1 MTTVSTT
8 ARVRYEAL
16 LVQLHREMRAGRG
29 DEARAHELRNE
40 MADAWYGLSEEEQ
53 ALCDELSEDL
63 YVIEGKRASVPL
75 SEGEPVESVSQQ
87 LAVAFKAEDNR
98 GSLAL
103 IRKLPSIDDRI
114 AYVMSRCWDRQ
125 GLFRAAA
132 CFYDFAHE
140 LKPND
145 VYEAM
150 ALEALVRAGALDE
163 AAERARAIEQRPI
176 ASGTLLLKVA
186 SVLHRTADMAEA
198 SRRRA
203 IYERVIRLVEIAW
216 DDPTA
221 LASLRATGLVTAGLS
236 YEHLGDK
243 DRALRS
249 FERAIAVHRSDGPLL
264 ARGLA
269 LLHHDRSRA
278 LRDITEAAKLGTKLD
293 WPYVYAALHAIEIR
307 RFAEVERFCEAG
319 VPLAKRAELRGR
331 LFEWWA
337 IAAMELGRSPG
348 EVTAL
353 FEQAMAE
360 LPLDLVLRRNVRLY
374 RESLETARTIPPEA
388 WEVSVELDE
397 DEARAS
403 LAAA

>member
-1 MTTVSTT
+1 
-8 ARVRYEAL
+8 
-16 LVQLHREMRAGRG
+16 
-29 DEARAHELRNE
+29 
-40 MADAWYGLSEEEQ
+40 
-53 ALCDELSEDL
+53 
-63 YVIEGKRASVPL
+63 
-75 SEGEPVESVSQQ
+75 
-87 LAVAFKAEDNR
+87 
-98 GSLAL
+98 
-103 IRKLPSIDDRI
+103 
-114 AYVMSRCWDRQ
+114 
-125 GLFRAAA
+125 
-132 CFYDFAHE
+132 
-140 LKPND
+140 
-145 VYEAM
+145 
-150 ALEALVRAGALDE
+150 
-163 AAERARAIEQRPI
+163 
-176 ASGTLLLKVA
+176 
-186 SVLHRTADMAEA
+186 MAEV

-221 LASLRATGLVTAGLS
+221 LASLRATGLVTAGFS

-319 VPLAKRAELRGR
+319 VSLARRAELRGR

-337 IAAMELGRSPG
+337 IAAMELGRSSG

-374 RESLETARTIPPEA
+374 RESLETERTIPPEA
-388 WEVSVELDE
+388 WEVSVDLDE
-397 DEARAS
+397 DEAWAS